1 MKRLSAV
8 LLAFVLIPSHAAA
21 QDKVKTTG
29 ITAALKLEEIAS
41 GYLNEINGKFKL
53 RVTELTFAPGA
64 LLDVHHHAGP
74 GIRLVLS
81 GELTFV
87 QAGKVI
93 TYKAGDYFFESG
105 NVVHTAQ
112 NKTKAPV
119 RVAFFEIL
127 PVQWS
132 GPSLIPPKAY

>member
-1 MKRLSAV
+1 MK
-8 LLAFVLIPSHAAA
+8 LLAIMLAALMPCA
-21 QDKVKTTG
+21 ECALTQEKVESRG
-29 ITAALKLEEIAS
+29 ITAAVKLEEVVS
-41 GYLNEINGKFKL
+41 GHLRELNGTFKL

-64 LLDVHHHAGP
+64 HLDAHHHVGP

-87 QAGKVI
+87 QAGRTVV
-93 TYKAGDYFFESG
+93 YKTGDYFYESG

-127 PVQWS
+127 PADWS
-132 GPSLIPPKAY
+132 GPSLIPPKAH